1 MSRWCRFAQQD
12 GDAVRP
18 FNGGPLNFDP
28 YKAIEFF
35 STVAEGRTG
44 VVRNA
49 QGLNPDTLHDTAKGA
64 MMLLSAAQKRTR
76 MIARVL
82 AETLIKPLFLGLH
95 ACIRENSQATS
106 EAQLLG
112 KWVPVDPTKWAERN
126 AMTVEVGLGRGR
138 QGRRDCGIN
147 QIAWT

>member
-1 MSRWCRFAQQD
+1 
-12 GDAVRP
+12 
-18 FNGGPLNFDP
+18 
-28 YKAIEFF
+28 
-35 STVAEGRTG
+35 
-44 VVRNA
+44 VRNA

-95 ACIRENSQATS
+95 ACIRQNSQATK

-112 KWVPVDPTKWAERN
+112 KWVPVRPDT
-126 AMTVEVGLGRGR
+126 LGR
-138 QGRRDCGIN
+138 
-147 QIAWT
+147 A